1 MKRESKRLT
10 FQNTIHTYEV
20 SEEGLVINQSKQV
33 QGTTVAVTTEPDFVK
48 LYLNDVVKLHCLP
61 KTSNQILRELLK
73 LMAYDN
79 TFRVTAYDKRNIA
92 SKLDISSN
100 TINNALVTLTN
111 EGITT
116 RLASGVYMFNP
127 NIFGKGK
134 WQDIQK
140 LRVTIEYDH
149 NGRQFHVDKVYE
161 DSLLDIKVAGI
172 NEEITED
179 TKKIT
184 PKVV

>member
-1 MKRESKRLT
+1 MKRESRRLT
-10 FQNTIHTYEV
+10 FQNITNTYEV
-20 SEEGLVINQSKQV
+20 SEEGEVINQSKHV
-33 QGTTVAVTTEPDFVK
+33 QGTTVAVTSEPDFVK

-161 DSLLDIKVAGI
+161 DSLLNIKVAGVDAEMS
-172 NEEITED
+172 NA
-179 TKKIT
+179 TKIP